1 MNWKRKYLSFAL
13 VTILCI
19 SGVLSGCN
27 KEEAKPNT
35 TEKSDATTVS
45 EQIAVVNEDTGVEY
59 PSGTV
64 NYSDEFIKTL
74 DGEIF
79 TITSATDAEE
89 GLKDGTYV
97 GSLMFPANR
106 RHAFPP
112 DPSRGIS
119 KSKSTSLISWTS

>member
-1 MNWKRKYLSFAL
+1 MGVKMNWKRKYLSFAL

-27 KEEAKPNT
+27 KEEAKPKT

-64 NYSDEFIKTL
+64 NYSDEFIRTL
-74 DGEIF
+74 NDDVYVV
-79 TITSATDAEE
+79 TSSAEAEE
-89 GLKDGTYV
+89 GLKDGTFA
-97 GSLMFPANR
+97 GL
-106 RHAFPP
+106 
-112 DPSRGIS
+112 
-119 KSKSTSLISWTS
+119 L